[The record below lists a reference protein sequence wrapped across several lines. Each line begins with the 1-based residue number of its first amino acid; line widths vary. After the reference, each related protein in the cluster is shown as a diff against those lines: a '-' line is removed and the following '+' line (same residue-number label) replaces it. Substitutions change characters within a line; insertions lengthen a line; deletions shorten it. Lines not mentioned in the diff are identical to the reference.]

1 MHAPPIPDRACALL
15 LDLDGS
21 LIELAPNPEQIHV
34 PDALLALLHTLHHQ
48 LHGALACISGRSYDN
63 LSAWLGRAGID
74 LVGSHGAEIGSALP
88 ADVRWAQWAA
98 QCLQDLQTNF
108 PQLLLE
114 VKPHGMAIHWRNCP
128 QAQKRVGLWVS
139 QHLSAFPEHHTTA
152 GKCVV
157 EVHASRCNKGDAVTQ
172 LMHDKKYAQRLAIY
186 IGDDTTDLAAFAAV
200 KALGGWAIA
209 VGPKTA
215 AAADF
220 FLPDPVA
227 CQQWLQQLS
236 QSLALSRHR

>member
-21 LIELAPNPEQIHV
+21 LIELAPSPEQIHV
-34 PDALLALLHTLHHQ
+34 PDALLALLHTLHQQ

-63 LSAWLGRAGID
+63 LGAWLGCAGID
-74 LVGSHGAEIGSALP
+74 LVGSHGAEIGSALAP
-88 ADVRWAQWAA
+88 DVRWAEWAA
-98 QCLQDLQTNF
+98 QCMQNLQTRF
-108 PQLLLE
+108 PPLLVE

-128 QAQKRVGLWVS
+128 QAEKLVRWWVN
-139 QHLSAFPEHHTTA
+139 QHLSAFPEHHATA

-157 EVHASRCNKGDAVTQ
+157 ELHASHCNKGDAVTQ
-172 LMHDKKYAQRLAIY
+172 LMRDKKYVQRLAIY

-215 AAADF
+215 SAADF
-220 FLPDPVA
+220 VLPHPAA
-227 CQQWLQQLS
+227 CQQWLLQLS
-236 QSLALSRHR
+236 KSLSTSVH

>member
-21 LIELAPNPEQIHV
+21 LIELAPSPEQIHV
-34 PDALLALLHTLHHQ
+34 PDALLALLHTLRQQ

-63 LSAWLGRAGID
+63 LSAWLGCAGID
-74 LVGSHGAEIGSALP
+74 LVGSHGAEIGSALAP
-88 ADVRWAQWAA
+88 DVRWAEWAA
-98 QCLQDLQTNF
+98 QCMQDLQTRF
-108 PQLLLE
+108 PPLLVE
-114 VKPHGMAIHWRNCP
+114 IKPHGMAIHWRKCP
-128 QAQKRVGLWVS
+128 QAEKLVELWVN
-139 QHLSAFPEHHTTA
+139 QHLSAFPEHQATA

-157 EVHASRCNKGDAVTQ
+157 ELHASRCNKGDAVTQ
-172 LMHDKKYAQRLAIY
+172 LMRDKKYAQRLAIY

-215 AAADF
+215 SAADF
-220 FLPDPVA
+220 VLPHPAA
-227 CQQWLQQLS
+227 CQQWLLQLS
-236 QSLALSRHR
+236 KSLSTSVH